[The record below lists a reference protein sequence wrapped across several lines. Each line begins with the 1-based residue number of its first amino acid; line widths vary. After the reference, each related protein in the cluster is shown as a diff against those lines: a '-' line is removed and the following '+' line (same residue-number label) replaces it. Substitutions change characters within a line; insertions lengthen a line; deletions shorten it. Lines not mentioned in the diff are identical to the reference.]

1 MVAYKCLQLSYM
13 LAQPLREQLY
23 QALICKHILAP
34 TIVSGISV
42 CWWDWSQGMQSLDGL
57 SFNLWFI
64 FCPSFSSD
72 GNNSKLKILR
82 WVTGPFPHVGNMPI
96 HWGWSLKVL
105 SRLCCT
111 CCLGPSTL
119 SPVSLV
125 NSILLSFFL
134 FLKSVSHTKFMIQN
148 LYTHL
153 GDREAAMMTVWATV
167 FLWCLRMKR

>member
-1 MVAYKCLQLSYM
+1 MLFLWGFNLFHLFCSSLSLPLCSPGSVQWLPISVCNCLTCWHSQHHV
-13 LAQPLREQLY
+13 
-23 QALICKHILAP
+23 CKHILASA
-34 TIVSGISV
+34 IMSGIGV
-42 CWWDWSQGMQSLDGL
+42 CYWDGSQGRQSLHGL
-57 SFNLWFI
+57 SFNIWFI
-64 FCPSFSSD
+64 FCPSFSLD

-134 FLKSVSHTKFMIQN
+134 FLKSVSQTKFLIQ
-148 LYTHL
+148 
-153 GDREAAMMTVWATV
+153 
-167 FLWCLRMKR
+167 